1 MLFHQLKFNHL
12 HIMQNEVKQY
22 LKYAELTAAF
32 IKSQFLLGKT
42 VLEIRLII
50 SKV

>member
-1 MLFHQLKFNHL
+1 
-12 HIMQNEVKQY
+12 MQNEVKQY